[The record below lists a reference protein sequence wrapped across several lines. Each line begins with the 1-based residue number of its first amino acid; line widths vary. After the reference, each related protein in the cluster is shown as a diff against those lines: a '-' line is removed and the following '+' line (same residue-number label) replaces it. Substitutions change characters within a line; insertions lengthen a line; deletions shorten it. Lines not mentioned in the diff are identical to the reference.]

1 MVKRTAWLFSFCLQ
15 VAWQLLVPSPAS
27 AQETGGLAPAGPAVP
42 IADPEEA
49 RRETILAVLEKPE
62 VRNAALAAGVDL
74 EGVAAHIERLDG
86 EPLARAARQA
96 EELDRRLAIN
106 GTISSTT
113 LIILLLITIFLIVVL
128 SN

>member
-1 MVKRTAWLFSFCLQ
+1 MVKRTAWLFSFCLL
-15 VAWQLLVPSPAS
+15 VAWQLFVPSPTD
-27 AQETGGLAPAGPAVP
+27 AQETGGFAPAGPAVA
-42 IADPEEA
+42 IADPDEA

-74 EGVAAHIERLDG
+74 EGVAANIERLDG

-113 LIILLLITIFLIVVL
+113 LIILLLITIILIVVL
-128 SN
+128 QD